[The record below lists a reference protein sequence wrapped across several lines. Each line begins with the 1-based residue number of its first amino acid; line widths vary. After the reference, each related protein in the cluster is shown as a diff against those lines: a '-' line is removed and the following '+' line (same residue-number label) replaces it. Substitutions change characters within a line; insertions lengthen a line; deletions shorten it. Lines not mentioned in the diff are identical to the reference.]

1 MNLSFFSFLMSVLF
15 STVFILMIHV
25 LRNRPFFLKSFGVHT
40 LLIMY
45 GLCLFRMVFVIELP
59 FTVPVGLKG
68 AFSKTYAL
76 LRGVQVP
83 VGRSGVDFIDILL
96 GLWIIGAAA
105 ALIWLIWQECAIKKG
120 LSSMHGNKN
129 YAAERTLEKVKE
141 LSSRK
146 LSVRVCVCPDIDT
159 PMGLGIFQRWIYLPD
174 EEYTEE
180 ELFYI
185 MAHEYTHFCNR
196 DGVIK
201 LLTLLFRGVFW
212 WNPAVYLL
220 KKDVGQILE
229 IKCDVAVIQNF
240 TKSEQ
245 IEYLFTILH
254 ALKDRPQ
261 PPSGSPSRMATEL
274 VSRTEYDDVR
284 ERFELIT
291 RATKKV
297 GVHCQVAFI
306 GFAVLLTVLSYTF
319 VLQSAFEPPAEDIYA
334 NDSVEEISTEGGYIL
349 KAKDGSYF
357 VMLDNGESFPIT
369 NRLTLEVLVE
379 EGLKI
384 REE

>member
-83 VGRSGVDFIDILL
+83 VGGSGVDFIDILL

-240 TKSEQ
+240 TKAEQ

-306 GFAVLLTVLSYTF
+306 GLAVLLTVLSYAF
-319 VLQSAFEPPAEDIYA
+319 VLQPAFDPP
-334 NDSVEEISTEGGYIL
+334 VEEIFTDKSVTE
-349 KAKDGSYF
+349 
-357 VMLDNGESFPIT
+357 IT
-369 NRLTLEVLVE
+369 
-379 EGLKI
+379 
-384 REE
+384 REEIQIIRMPDGMFFIELSNGATYPIDEKYAR

>member
-229 IKCDVAVIQNF
+229 IKCDVTVIQNF

-306 GFAVLLTVLSYTF
+306 GLAVLLTVLSYAF
-319 VLQSAFEPPAEDIYA
+319 VLQPAFDPPVEEIYA
-334 NDSVEEISTEGGYIL
+334 NDSVAEWDIKNAYIL
-349 KAKDGSYF
+349 QHRDMTYSL
-357 VMLDNGESFPIT
+357 VLENGEMYPISDPILQMYVDLGT
-369 NRLTLEVLVE
+369 E
-379 EGLKI
+379 I
-384 REE
+384 RKE